1 MKACCLLLSRQA
13 IDSCSVGEKFVSVL
27 SMASS
32 LGLSWGCTTLID
44 NVYSFEKNHID
55 DNV

>member
-1 MKACCLLLSRQA
+1 MYRSVVSQTKAVGGRVTGHMKACCLLLSRQA

-32 LGLSWGCTTLID
+32 LGLS
-44 NVYSFEKNHID
+44 
-55 DNV
+55 